1 MLHGLTG
8 RRTYGV
14 LPFQHGLGI
23 DEEDGLRV
31 SLRGAVRESVVAPPV
46 GDDVLRVAVCA
57 VPLMSNFTDVDALA
71 AEPGVVV
78 RFVDRAEELVDA
90 DLVVVP
96 GTRGTVRAL
105 RWLRERGLADAL
117 ARRAAE
123 GRPVLGIC
131 GGFQVLG
138 EHIEDDVESREGSV
152 AGLGLLPV
160 RVRFA
165 REKTLARPVG
175 EALGEPVE
183 GYEIHHGVAEVAG
196 GEAFLDGC
204 RVGEMWGTHWHGSL
218 ESDGFRRRF
227 LAGWRGR
234 PAPLRPRART
244 SFAALRE
251 EQLDLLG
258 DLIEEHA
265 DTDALLSLI
274 EKGAPAGLPFIAP
287 GAPVTGGP
295 GTRPRPPRPLPERS
309 FECHHAPRH
318 QGGPVSTPYPFT
330 ALVGQDDLRLALL
343 LNAVSPAVGGVLV
356 RGEKGTAKSTAVR
369 ALSALLPEVPVV
381 AGCRFSLRPG
391 RRRPELPRRPARGGR
406 RAARPAR
413 MVELPVGASED
424 RLVGAL
430 DIERAL
436 AEGVKAF
443 EPGLLADAHRGILY
457 VDEVNLLHDHLVDL
471 LLDAAAMG
479 ASYVEREGVSVR
491 HAARFL
497 LVGTMNP
504 EEGELR
510 PQLLDRFG
518 LTVEVAASRETDQRV
533 EVVRRRLAHDDDPEA
548 FAGRWADEEAALR
561 DRVVA
566 ARALLPQV
574 VLGDGALRQIAA
586 TCAAFEVDGMRA
598 DIVMART
605 ATALAAWAGRTDVR
619 SEDVRQAALL
629 ALPHRRR
636 RNPFD
641 APGLDEDKLDETL
654 DEAREDDAPEPPGSP
669 EPPEGDDDPDG
680 GPGGGGGQPPADG
693 GPDSPGLP
701 PQQSRDQA
709 EDRNQGEGAGQE
721 DAPAP
726 QAPAAGGPGE
736 QGAVSA
742 AEPFRT
748 RMLSVPGIGEGA
760 AGRRSRAR
768 TEHGRTTGSRRPRG
782 ALTKLHL
789 AATVQAA
796 APHQRARGRSGTGLV
811 VRRDDLRQATRE
823 GREGNLVLFV
833 VDASGSMA
841 ARQRMSAVKGA
852 VLSLLLDAYQRRD
865 KVGLVTFRGS
875 AAEVALPPTSSVDAA
890 AARLET
896 LPTGGRTPLAAGL
909 LRAHDVLRVERLRD
923 AARRPLLVVVTDGR
937 ATGGV
942 EPVAQAGR
950 AARLFAAD
958 GVASVVVDCESG
970 YVRLGLAGQ
979 LAGELGGTAVTL
991 DELRA
996 DSIAGLVKDVQGH
1009 GNHSRKAA

>member
-1 MLHGLTG
+1 M
-8 RRTYGV
+8 
-14 LPFQHGLGI
+14 
-23 DEEDGLRV
+23 
-31 SLRGAVRESVVAPPV
+31 
-46 GDDVLRVAVCA
+46 
-57 VPLMSNFTDVDALA
+57 
-71 AEPGVVV
+71 
-78 RFVDRAEELVDA
+78 
-90 DLVVVP
+90 
-96 GTRGTVRAL
+96 
-105 RWLRERGLADAL
+105 
-117 ARRAAE
+117 
-123 GRPVLGIC
+123 
-131 GGFQVLG
+131 
-138 EHIEDDVESREGSV
+138 
-152 AGLGLLPV
+152 
-160 RVRFA
+160 
-165 REKTLARPVG
+165 
-175 EALGEPVE
+175 
-183 GYEIHHGVAEVAG
+183 
-196 GEAFLDGC
+196 
-204 RVGEMWGTHWHGSL
+204 
-218 ESDGFRRRF
+218 
-227 LAGWRGR
+227 
-234 PAPLRPRART
+234 
-244 SFAALRE
+244 
-251 EQLDLLG
+251 
-258 DLIEEHA
+258 
-265 DTDALLSLI
+265 
-274 EKGAPAGLPFIAP
+274 
-287 GAPVTGGP
+287 
-295 GTRPRPPRPLPERS
+295 
-309 FECHHAPRH
+309 
-318 QGGPVSTPYPFT
+318 STPFPFT
-330 ALVGQDDLRLALL
+330 AVVGQDDLRLALL

-369 ALSALLPEVPVV
+369 ALSALMPEVDVV
-381 AGCRFSLRPG
+381 AGCRFSCAPG
-391 RRRPELPRRPARGGR
+391 SPDPACPDGPHEVGPGVR
-406 RAARPAR
+406 RPAR

-518 LTVEVAASRETDQRV
+518 LTVEVAASREPDQRV
-533 EVVRRRLAHDDDPEA
+533 EVVRRRLAYDDDPEG
-548 FAGRWADEEAALR
+548 FAARWADEESAVRAR
-561 DRVVA
+561 IVA
-566 ARALLPQV
+566 ARELLPSV
-574 VLGDGALRQIAA
+574 RLGDGALRQIAA

-605 ATALAAWAGRTDVR
+605 ATALAAWDGRTDVLA
-619 SEDVRQAALL
+619 EDVRQAALL

-654 DEAREDDAPEPPGSP
+654 EEFGGRNED
-669 EPPEGDDDPDG
+669 EGDDDPDPD
-680 GPGGGGGQPPADG
+680 GPGGGGQPPENGPQDG
-693 GPDSPGLP
+693 SQDGARNGPQDGSQDGARNG
-701 PQQSRDQA
+701 PQD
-709 EDRNQGEGAGQE
+709 GAGGSE
-721 DAPAP
+721 PGGDEAARP
-726 QAPAAGGPGE
+726 QAGESGQPGASGAGE
-736 QGAVSA
+736 QQAVRA
-742 AEPFRT
+742 GEPFRT
-748 RMLSVPGIGEGA
+748 KVLSVPGLGEGA

-768 TEHGRTTGSRRPRG
+768 TEHGRTTGARRPRG

-796 APHQRARGRSGTGLV
+796 APHQRARGRSGRGLV

-890 AARLET
+890 AVRLES

-909 LRAHDVLRVERLRD
+909 LKAHDVLRVERLRD
-923 AARRPLLVVVTDGR
+923 PARRPLVVVVTDGR
-937 ATGGV
+937 ATGGP
-942 EPVAQAGR
+942 EPVALAGR

-958 GVASVVVDCESG
+958 EVASVVVDCESG
-970 YVRLGLAGQ
+970 PVRLGLAGQ
-979 LAGELGGTAVTL
+979 LAGELGGTPVTL

-996 DSIAGLVKDVQGH
+996 DSIAGLVRDVQSS
-1009 GNHSRKAA
+1009 NRRAA

>member
-1 MLHGLTG
+1 M
-8 RRTYGV
+8 
-14 LPFQHGLGI
+14 
-23 DEEDGLRV
+23 
-31 SLRGAVRESVVAPPV
+31 
-46 GDDVLRVAVCA
+46 
-57 VPLMSNFTDVDALA
+57 
-71 AEPGVVV
+71 
-78 RFVDRAEELVDA
+78 
-90 DLVVVP
+90 
-96 GTRGTVRAL
+96 
-105 RWLRERGLADAL
+105 
-117 ARRAAE
+117 
-123 GRPVLGIC
+123 
-131 GGFQVLG
+131 
-138 EHIEDDVESREGSV
+138 
-152 AGLGLLPV
+152 
-160 RVRFA
+160 
-165 REKTLARPVG
+165 
-175 EALGEPVE
+175 
-183 GYEIHHGVAEVAG
+183 
-196 GEAFLDGC
+196 
-204 RVGEMWGTHWHGSL
+204 
-218 ESDGFRRRF
+218 
-227 LAGWRGR
+227 
-234 PAPLRPRART
+234 
-244 SFAALRE
+244 
-251 EQLDLLG
+251 
-258 DLIEEHA
+258 
-265 DTDALLSLI
+265 
-274 EKGAPAGLPFIAP
+274 
-287 GAPVTGGP
+287 
-295 GTRPRPPRPLPERS
+295 
-309 FECHHAPRH
+309 
-318 QGGPVSTPYPFT
+318 STPFPFT
-330 ALVGQDDLRLALL
+330 AVVGQDDLRLALL

-369 ALSALLPEVPVV
+369 ALSALMPTLDVV
-381 AGCRFSLRPG
+381 SGCRFSCDPG
-391 RRRPELPRRPARGGR
+391 SPDPGCPDGPHEPGAFET
-406 RAARPAR
+406 RAAR

-436 AEGVKAF
+436 SEGVKAF

-518 LTVEVAASRETDQRV
+518 LTVEVAASREPDQRV
-533 EVVRRRLAHDDDPEA
+533 EVVRRRLAYDDDPAA
-548 FAGRWADEEAALR
+548 FAARWAEEEAAVR
-561 DRVVA
+561 ARIVA
-566 ARALLPQV
+566 ARELLPSV
-574 VLGDGALRQIAA
+574 RLGDGALRQIAA

-605 ATALAAWAGRTDVR
+605 ATALAAWAGRTDVLA
-619 SEDVRQAALL
+619 EDVRQAALL

-654 DEAREDDAPEPPGSP
+654 EEFGGSD
-669 EPPEGDDDPDG
+669 DDDPDPDPG
-680 GPGGGGGQPPADG
+680 PDGPGGGGGQPEPDDAPQG
-693 GPDSPGLP
+693 GDDTAARPE
-701 PQQSRDQA
+701 A
-709 EDRNQGEGAGQE
+709 GEGGQ
-721 DAPAP
+721 P
-726 QAPAAGGPGE
+726 QPSGAGE
-736 QGAVSA
+736 QSPVRAS
-742 AEPFRT
+742 EPFRT
-748 RMLSVPGIGEGA
+748 KVLSVPGIGEGA

-768 TEHGRTTGSRRPRG
+768 TEHGRTTGARRPRG
-782 ALTKLHL
+782 GLTKLHL

-796 APHQRARGRSGTGLV
+796 APHQRARGRSGPGLV

-865 KVGLVTFRGS
+865 KVGLVTFRGTD
-875 AAEVALPPTSSVDAA
+875 AEVALPPTSSVDAA

-923 AARRPLLVVVTDGR
+923 PARRPLVVLVTDGR
-937 ATGGV
+937 ATGGP
-942 EPVAQAGR
+942 EPVALAGR

-970 YVRLGLAGQ
+970 PVRLGLAGQ

-996 DSIAGLVKDVQGH
+996 DSIAGLVKDVQ
-1009 GNHSRKAA
+1009 RRAA

>member
-1 MLHGLTG
+1 MT
-8 RRTYGV
+8 T
-14 LPFQHGLGI
+14 PF
-23 DEEDGLRV
+23 
-31 SLRGAVRESVVAPPV
+31 
-46 GDDVLRVAVCA
+46 
-57 VPLMSNFTDVDALA
+57 
-71 AEPGVVV
+71 
-78 RFVDRAEELVDA
+78 
-90 DLVVVP
+90 
-96 GTRGTVRAL
+96 
-105 RWLRERGLADAL
+105 
-117 ARRAAE
+117 
-123 GRPVLGIC
+123 
-131 GGFQVLG
+131 
-138 EHIEDDVESREGSV
+138 
-152 AGLGLLPV
+152 
-160 RVRFA
+160 
-165 REKTLARPVG
+165 
-175 EALGEPVE
+175 
-183 GYEIHHGVAEVAG
+183 
-196 GEAFLDGC
+196 
-204 RVGEMWGTHWHGSL
+204 
-218 ESDGFRRRF
+218 
-227 LAGWRGR
+227 
-234 PAPLRPRART
+234 
-244 SFAALRE
+244 
-251 EQLDLLG
+251 
-258 DLIEEHA
+258 
-265 DTDALLSLI
+265 
-274 EKGAPAGLPFIAP
+274 
-287 GAPVTGGP
+287 
-295 GTRPRPPRPLPERS
+295 
-309 FECHHAPRH
+309 
-318 QGGPVSTPYPFT
+318 PFT
-330 ALVGQDDLRLALL
+330 AIVGQDDLRLALL

-369 ALSALLPEVPVV
+369 ALSALLPAVDVV
-381 AGCRFSLRPG
+381 SGCRFSCDPG
-391 RRRPELPRRPARGGR
+391 SPDPGCPDGPHEPGAFES
-406 RAARPAR
+406 RAAR

-518 LTVEVAASRETDQRV
+518 LTVEVRASREPDQRV
-533 EVVRRRLAHDDDPEA
+533 EVVRRRLAYDDDPAA
-548 FAGRWADEEAALR
+548 FAARWAEEEAAVR
-561 DRVVA
+561 QRIVT
-566 ARALLPQV
+566 ARELLSSV
-574 VLGDGALRQIAA
+574 RLGDGALRQIAA

-605 ATALAAWAGRTDVR
+605 ATALAAWAGRTDVLA
-619 SEDVRQAALL
+619 EDVRQAALL

-654 DEAREDDAPEPPGSP
+654 EEFSGESPG
-669 EPPEGDDDPDG
+669 DDPDPDGGPDGG
-680 GPGGGGGQPPADG
+680 GPGGGGGQPAPEEGPQQDG
-693 GPDSPGLP
+693 GAAARPE
-701 PQQSRDQA
+701 A
-709 EDRNQGEGAGQE
+709 GEGGE
-721 DAPAP
+721 P
-726 QAPAAGGPGE
+726 QGSGGRE
-736 QGAVSA
+736 QSPVRAS
-742 AEPFRT
+742 EPFRT
-748 RMLSVPGIGEGA
+748 KVLSVPGLGEGA

-768 TEHGRTTGSRRPRG
+768 TEHGRTTGARRPRG

-796 APHQRARGRSGTGLV
+796 APHQRARGRSGAGLV

-841 ARQRMSAVKGA
+841 ARRRMSAVKGA

-875 AAEVALPPTSSVDAA
+875 AGEVVLPPTSSVDAA
-890 AARLET
+890 AARLES

-909 LRAHDVLRVERLRD
+909 LKAHEVLRVERLRD
-923 AARRPLLVVVTDGR
+923 PARRVLMVVVTDGR
-937 ATGGV
+937 ATGGP
-942 EPVAQAGR
+942 EPVALAGR
-950 AARLFAAD
+950 AARLFAAE

-970 YVRLGLAGQ
+970 PVRLGLAGQ

-996 DSIAGLVKDVQGH
+996 DSIAGLVKDVQG
-1009 GNHSRKAA
+1009 NRRAA

>member
-1 MLHGLTG
+1 MT
-8 RRTYGV
+8 T
-14 LPFQHGLGI
+14 PF
-23 DEEDGLRV
+23 
-31 SLRGAVRESVVAPPV
+31 
-46 GDDVLRVAVCA
+46 
-57 VPLMSNFTDVDALA
+57 
-71 AEPGVVV
+71 
-78 RFVDRAEELVDA
+78 
-90 DLVVVP
+90 
-96 GTRGTVRAL
+96 
-105 RWLRERGLADAL
+105 
-117 ARRAAE
+117 
-123 GRPVLGIC
+123 
-131 GGFQVLG
+131 
-138 EHIEDDVESREGSV
+138 
-152 AGLGLLPV
+152 
-160 RVRFA
+160 
-165 REKTLARPVG
+165 
-175 EALGEPVE
+175 
-183 GYEIHHGVAEVAG
+183 
-196 GEAFLDGC
+196 
-204 RVGEMWGTHWHGSL
+204 
-218 ESDGFRRRF
+218 
-227 LAGWRGR
+227 
-234 PAPLRPRART
+234 
-244 SFAALRE
+244 
-251 EQLDLLG
+251 
-258 DLIEEHA
+258 
-265 DTDALLSLI
+265 
-274 EKGAPAGLPFIAP
+274 
-287 GAPVTGGP
+287 
-295 GTRPRPPRPLPERS
+295 
-309 FECHHAPRH
+309 
-318 QGGPVSTPYPFT
+318 PFT
-330 ALVGQDDLRLALL
+330 AVVGQDDLRLALL

-369 ALSALLPEVPVV
+369 ALSALLPEVSVV
-381 AGCRFSLRPG
+381 AGCRFSCDPAAPDPGCPDGPHEAGTGASRPS
-391 RRRPELPRRPARGGR
+391 
-406 RAARPAR
+406 R

-491 HAARFL
+491 HASKFL

-518 LTVEVAASRETDQRV
+518 LTVEVAASREPDQRV
-533 EVVRRRLAHDDDPEA
+533 EVVRRRLAYDDDPA
-548 FAGRWADEEAALR
+548 GFAARWADEEAAVR
-561 DRVVA
+561 QRIVA
-566 ARALLPQV
+566 ARELLPSV
-574 VLGDGALRQIAA
+574 RLGDGALRQIAA

-605 ATALAAWAGRTDVR
+605 AVALAAWAGRTDVLA
-619 SEDVRQAALL
+619 EDVRQAALL

-654 DEAREDDAPEPPGSP
+654 EEFGGP
-669 EPPEGDDDPDG
+669 DDDPDPDPG
-680 GPGGGGGQPPADG
+680 PDGPGGGGGQPDPDDAPQGDG
-693 GPDSPGLP
+693 DTAARPE
-701 PQQSRDQA
+701 A
-709 EDRNQGEGAGQE
+709 GENGQPRPSGAG
-721 DAPAP
+721 
-726 QAPAAGGPGE
+726 E
-736 QGAVSA
+736 QSPVRAS
-742 AEPFRT
+742 EPFRAKV
-748 RMLSVPGIGEGA
+748 LSVPGIGEGA

-768 TEHGRTTGSRRPRG
+768 TEHGRTTGARRPKG

-796 APHQRARGRSGTGLV
+796 APHQRARGRSGPGLV

-909 LRAHDVLRVERLRD
+909 LRAHEVLRVERLRD
-923 AARRPLLVVVTDGR
+923 PARRALVVLVTDGR
-937 ATGGV
+937 ATGGP
-942 EPVAQAGR
+942 EPVALAGR

-970 YVRLGLAGQ
+970 PVRLGLAGQ

-996 DSIAGLVKDVQGH
+996 DSIAGLVKDVQ
-1009 GNHSRKAA
+1009 RRAA

>member
-1 MLHGLTG
+1 M
-8 RRTYGV
+8 
-14 LPFQHGLGI
+14 
-23 DEEDGLRV
+23 
-31 SLRGAVRESVVAPPV
+31 
-46 GDDVLRVAVCA
+46 
-57 VPLMSNFTDVDALA
+57 
-71 AEPGVVV
+71 
-78 RFVDRAEELVDA
+78 
-90 DLVVVP
+90 
-96 GTRGTVRAL
+96 
-105 RWLRERGLADAL
+105 
-117 ARRAAE
+117 
-123 GRPVLGIC
+123 
-131 GGFQVLG
+131 
-138 EHIEDDVESREGSV
+138 
-152 AGLGLLPV
+152 
-160 RVRFA
+160 
-165 REKTLARPVG
+165 
-175 EALGEPVE
+175 
-183 GYEIHHGVAEVAG
+183 
-196 GEAFLDGC
+196 
-204 RVGEMWGTHWHGSL
+204 
-218 ESDGFRRRF
+218 
-227 LAGWRGR
+227 
-234 PAPLRPRART
+234 
-244 SFAALRE
+244 
-251 EQLDLLG
+251 
-258 DLIEEHA
+258 
-265 DTDALLSLI
+265 
-274 EKGAPAGLPFIAP
+274 
-287 GAPVTGGP
+287 
-295 GTRPRPPRPLPERS
+295 
-309 FECHHAPRH
+309 
-318 QGGPVSTPYPFT
+318 STPFPFT
-330 ALVGQDDLRLALL
+330 AVVGQDDLRLALL

-369 ALSALLPEVPVV
+369 ALSALMPEVDVV
-381 AGCRFSLRPG
+381 AGCRFSCAPAAPDPACPDGPHEVGPG
-391 RRRPELPRRPARGGR
+391 VQ
-406 RAARPAR
+406 RPAR

-518 LTVEVAASRETDQRV
+518 LTVEVAASREPDQRV
-533 EVVRRRLAHDDDPEA
+533 EVVRRRLAYDDDPDG
-548 FAGRWADEEAALR
+548 FAGRWADEETAVRAR
-561 DRVVA
+561 IVA
-566 ARALLPQV
+566 ARKLLPSV
-574 VLGDGALRQIAA
+574 VLGDGPLRQIAA

-605 ATALAAWAGRTDVR
+605 ATTLAAWAGRTEVLA
-619 SEDVRQAALL
+619 EDVRQAALL

-654 DEAREDDAPEPPGSP
+654 EEFGGGDNSDGSGGSDSSDGSDDSGDEDP
-669 EPPEGDDDPDG
+669 DPDG
-680 GPGGGGGQPPADG
+680 PDGGGGQPPQQGPDG
-693 GPDSPGLP
+693 GNDDGSGESSGEVPAQGEPSESGQAPSPG
-701 PQQSRDQA
+701 A
-709 EDRNQGEGAGQE
+709 GE
-721 DAPAP
+721 
-726 QAPAAGGPGE
+726 QAP
-736 QGAVSA
+736 VRA

-748 RMLSVPGIGEGA
+748 KVLSVPGLGEGA
-760 AGRRSRAR
+760 SGRRSRAR
-768 TEHGRTTGSRRPRG
+768 TEHGRTTGARRPQG

-796 APHQRARGRSGTGLV
+796 APHQRARGRSGPGLV

-875 AAEVALPPTSSVDAA
+875 TGEVALPPTSSVDAA
-890 AARLET
+890 AVRLES

-923 AARRPLLVVVTDGR
+923 PARRALVVLVTDGR
-937 ATGGV
+937 ATGGP
-942 EPVAQAGR
+942 EPVALAGR

-970 YVRLGLAGQ
+970 PVRLGLAGQ

-996 DSIAGLVKDVQGH
+996 DSIAGLVRDVQG
-1009 GNHSRKAA
+1009 NSRRAA

>member
-1 MLHGLTG
+1 MT
-8 RRTYGV
+8 T
-14 LPFQHGLGI
+14 PF
-23 DEEDGLRV
+23 
-31 SLRGAVRESVVAPPV
+31 
-46 GDDVLRVAVCA
+46 
-57 VPLMSNFTDVDALA
+57 
-71 AEPGVVV
+71 
-78 RFVDRAEELVDA
+78 
-90 DLVVVP
+90 
-96 GTRGTVRAL
+96 
-105 RWLRERGLADAL
+105 
-117 ARRAAE
+117 
-123 GRPVLGIC
+123 
-131 GGFQVLG
+131 
-138 EHIEDDVESREGSV
+138 
-152 AGLGLLPV
+152 
-160 RVRFA
+160 
-165 REKTLARPVG
+165 
-175 EALGEPVE
+175 
-183 GYEIHHGVAEVAG
+183 
-196 GEAFLDGC
+196 
-204 RVGEMWGTHWHGSL
+204 
-218 ESDGFRRRF
+218 
-227 LAGWRGR
+227 
-234 PAPLRPRART
+234 
-244 SFAALRE
+244 
-251 EQLDLLG
+251 
-258 DLIEEHA
+258 
-265 DTDALLSLI
+265 
-274 EKGAPAGLPFIAP
+274 
-287 GAPVTGGP
+287 
-295 GTRPRPPRPLPERS
+295 
-309 FECHHAPRH
+309 
-318 QGGPVSTPYPFT
+318 PFT
-330 ALVGQDDLRLALL
+330 AVVGQDDLRLALL

-369 ALSALLPEVPVV
+369 ALSALLPEVSVV
-381 AGCRFSLRPG
+381 AGCRFSCDPAAPDPGCPDGPHEAGTGASRPS
-391 RRRPELPRRPARGGR
+391 
-406 RAARPAR
+406 R

-491 HAARFL
+491 HASKFL

-518 LTVEVAASRETDQRV
+518 LTVEVAASREPDQRV
-533 EVVRRRLAHDDDPEA
+533 EVVRRRLAYDDDPA
-548 FAGRWADEEAALR
+548 GFAAGWADEEAAVR
-561 DRVVA
+561 QRIVA
-566 ARALLPQV
+566 ARELLPSV
-574 VLGDGALRQIAA
+574 RLGDGALRQIAA

-605 ATALAAWAGRTDVR
+605 AVALAAWAGRTDVLA
-619 SEDVRQAALL
+619 EDVRQAALL

-641 APGLDEDKLDETL
+641 APGLDEDRLDETL
-654 DEAREDDAPEPPGSP
+654 EEFGGPD
-669 EPPEGDDDPDG
+669 DDDPDPDPG
-680 GPGGGGGQPPADG
+680 PDGPGGGGGQPE
-693 GPDSPGLP
+693 PD
-701 PQQSRDQA
+701 
-709 EDRNQGEGAGQE
+709 
-721 DAPAP
+721 DAP
-726 QAPAAGGPGE
+726 QGDGDTAARPEAGEDGRPHASGGGE
-736 QGAVSA
+736 HSPVRAS
-742 AEPFRT
+742 EPFRAKV
-748 RMLSVPGIGEGA
+748 LSVPGIGEGA

-768 TEHGRTTGSRRPRG
+768 TEHGRTTGARRPKG

-796 APHQRARGRSGTGLV
+796 APHQRARGRSGPGLV

-909 LRAHDVLRVERLRD
+909 LRAHEVLRVERLRD
-923 AARRPLLVVVTDGR
+923 PARRALVVLVTDGR
-937 ATGGV
+937 ATGGP
-942 EPVAQAGR
+942 EPVALAGR

-970 YVRLGLAGQ
+970 PVRLGLAGQ

-996 DSIAGLVKDVQGH
+996 DSIAGLVKDVQ
-1009 GNHSRKAA
+1009 RRAA